1 VKGRKRRRERKEKK
15 EMETWLANML
25 YIWFLLSIVAVALL
39 FWIGA
44 EIREQ
49 RKILLKDKPNNKEI
63 KK

>member
-1 VKGRKRRRERKEKK
+1 
-15 EMETWLANML
+15 METWLANML